1 MIGTVSAARE
11 LRGRRGVLTS
21 AAALTVGLVVG
32 ATATFAALASIGA
45 VLAPGA
51 QWPLAVAIVCLCAAA
66 ADLAGLRVRPQIRA
80 QVPELWRRTLPL
92 PLATLLYGL
101 LLGTGLSSAV
111 PAFGALGL
119 MLMSVALGSLSL
131 AVAVGVALAIG
142 RALPVLVAVEVHG
155 LDQLLAERPSP
166 LRAVRAIGALALTV
180 AASGIVADSSSA
192 SIVSPRATDP
202 SVAGTDVAWED
213 PARGG
218 VLERG
223 GERQL
228 LPGHDPAI
236 GGQLVAWHRGST
248 VTVAARDSLLE
259 VFHEPVAGVRQLAV
273 SDEWLVLRQ
282 LGPAGRT
289 RIIAQS
295 IADTSVRNVLASVHA
310 PTALGR
316 PAISGTTVVFSG
328 SDRSSSWIT
337 AVDVTGRKGARVRES
352 TSDQLIGPSLLGT
365 TLLFVDN
372 GRCAKTLRI
381 GSLRGKTD
389 RPLLTRP
396 PLARADSGHEGG
408 HTTQGRMTPCRGRVA
423 GSRSMLWTTALT
435 SASAYVTALDLQ
447 RTGVPAP
454 SLIRITR

>member
-11 LRGRRGVLTS
+11 LGGRRGVLTAS
-21 AAALTVGLVVG
+21 AALTVGLVIG
-32 ATATFAALASIGA
+32 ATVTFAALALLGA
-45 VLAPGA
+45 VLAPGGR
-51 QWPLAVAIVCLCAAA
+51 WPLAVAIICLCAAA
-66 ADLAGLRVRPQIRA
+66 ADVAGLRVRPQIRA

-101 LLGTGLSSAV
+101 LLGTGLSGAV

-142 RALPVLVAVEVHG
+142 RALPVLAAVAVRG
-155 LDQLLAERPSP
+155 LDQLFAERPSP
-166 LRAVRAIGALALTV
+166 LRAVRAVGALALAV
-180 AASGIVADSSSA
+180 AASGIVADSALSA
-192 SIVSPRATDP
+192 VISARATDP
-202 SVAGTDVAWED
+202 SVAGTDIAWED

-223 GERQL
+223 RERQL

-259 VFHEPVAGVRQLAV
+259 LFHEPVVGVRQLAV

-295 IADTSVRNVLASVHA
+295 IADTSVRKVLASVHA
-310 PTALGR
+310 PTTLGR
-316 PAISGTTVVFSG
+316 PAISDTTVVFSG

-337 AVDVTGRKGARVRES
+337 AVDVTRGKSTRVRQS
-352 TSDQLIGPSLLGT
+352 TSDQFLGPSLRGAS
-365 TLLFVDN
+365 LLFVDI
-372 GRCAKTLRI
+372 GRCSQTLRI
-381 GSLRGKTD
+381 GTLGGKTD
-389 RPLLTRP
+389 RTLLTRP

-408 HTTQGRMTPCRGRVA
+408 HTSQGRMTPCRGRVA

-435 SASAYVTALDLQ
+435 SETAYVTALDL
-447 RTGVPAP
+447 RRNGVPAP
-454 SLIRITR
+454 SLIRIAR